1 MFDKLELSTE
11 TLRELNDD
19 ELTAVAGGV
28 QEPTP
33 PVYAVTHFNYC
44 PSGPTWTA
52 NCQALDSAGCR

>member
-19 ELTAVAGGV
+19 ELRVVAGGGAGP
-28 QEPTP
+28 EPTP
-33 PVYAVTHFNYC
+33 PVYAITHFNYC

-52 NCQALDSAGCR
+52 NCQIESLGC

>member
-11 TLRELNDD
+11 TLRELTSG
-19 ELTAVAGGV
+19 ELTEVAGGG

-33 PVYAVTHFNYC
+33 PVYAITQFNYC

-52 NCQALDSAGCR
+52 NCQVESLGC